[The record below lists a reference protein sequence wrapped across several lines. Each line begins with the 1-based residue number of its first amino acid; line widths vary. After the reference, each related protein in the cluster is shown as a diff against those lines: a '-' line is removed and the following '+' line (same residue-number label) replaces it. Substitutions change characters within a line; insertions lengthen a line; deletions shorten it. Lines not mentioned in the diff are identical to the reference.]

1 MNKEKE
7 LYASSL
13 SLKQLLREA
22 EDFCYEHGLDYD
34 ERKIMVT
41 TDYGSNV
48 VILYKEENENNLGR
62 LEHK

>member
-7 LYASSL
+7 LYASDL

-22 EDFCYEHGLDYD
+22 EDLCYEHGVEYD

-41 TDYGSNV
+41 TDYGSHV
-48 VILYKEENENNLGR
+48 VIFYKENV
-62 LEHK
+62 KDAF

>member
-7 LYASSL
+7 LYVSSL

-41 TDYGSNV
+41 TNYGSNV
-48 VILYKEENENNLGR
+48 AILYKEENENNLGR